1 MSLLDRVRTKGE
13 LGEEEA
19 GRPSANGAAT
29 LRPPLPAAPPAEA
42 TDGAPAGGAAGARRN
57 VATRGYGVRATT
69 DAATGRPILR
79 VGRMA
84 AAPPAPAGRPA
95 ASPAGSS
102 DEEGPGEDRGAQPA
116 GWRERRLL
124 AGATPATTERK
135 PYQPAQY
142 AVVKSRVTQA
152 LLDEYTDIDQVAR
165 EKLLAKIAEL
175 TATALEEQGI
185 SITRQDRQR
194 MVEQLASDVLGLGP
208 LEALLKD
215 PDISE
220 IMINGP
226 SRVYV
231 ERRGR
236 IEPSPLTFESTEHL
250 MQIIDRIVSTIG
262 RRVDES
268 SPMVDARLRDGSRV
282 NVIIPPLA
290 LRGPTMTIRRFAT
303 DPLTIDNLLQSG
315 SLTDPMATFLRACVR
330 GRLNV
335 LVSGGTGSGKTTTL
349 NVLSSWIP
357 EDERIVTI
365 EDAAELQLR
374 QEHVVTLEARPA
386 NVEGR
391 GRITIRDL
399 VVNSL
404 RMRPDRIVIGECRG
418 GEALDMLQAMNTGH
432 DGSLTTIHAN
442 SPTDAMSRLE
452 TLVLMAGTDL
462 PSRAIREQIASAIN
476 IVVQQARLRDGTR
489 RIVAISEV
497 EGFDGERLRLAE
509 VFSYHQRGL
518 DEEGRV
524 LGEHRVT
531 ARPRVLDHL
540 ASVGEPVDPAIFAS
554 VKAAGGHAA

>member
-13 LGEEEA
+13 LADDEAPRPSGEEPEA
-19 GRPSANGAAT
+19 RSGRPAS
-29 LRPPLPAAPPAEA
+29 RPPTA
-42 TDGAPAGGAAGARRN
+42 TAGAAGAQGQPGDT
-57 VATRGYGVRATT
+57 ASAYGFRSSAGP
-69 DAATGRPILR
+69 AGARPVLR
-79 VGRMA
+79 VGRIP
-84 AAPPAPAGRPA
+84 AAPAQPSPPASSPRAAGDTAPA
-95 ASPAGSS
+95 ASGDG
-102 DEEGPGEDRGAQPA
+102 DERRSQPA

-124 AGATPATTERK
+124 AASASVATDRR

-142 AVVKSRVTQA
+142 AQVKARVTQA
-152 LLDEYTDIDQVAR
+152 LLDEFSNIDEVPR

-175 TATALEEQGI
+175 AAAALEELGI
-185 SITRQDRQR
+185 SIARQDRQR
-194 MVEQLASDVLGLGP
+194 MVEQLTSDVLGLGP
-208 LEALLKD
+208 LETLLKD
-215 PDISE
+215 PEISE

-226 SRVYV
+226 TQVYV

-236 IEPSPLTFESTEHL
+236 IETSRLTFESTEHL

-290 LRGPTMTIRRFAT
+290 LKGPTMTIRRFSA
-303 DPLTIDNLLQSG
+303 DPLTVDNLLQFG
-315 SLTDPMATFLRACVR
+315 SLTDPMAVFLRACVR

-349 NVLSSWIP
+349 NVLSAWIP
-357 EDERIVTI
+357 SDERIITI
-365 EDAAELQLR
+365 EDAAELQLK

-391 GRITIRDL
+391 GRISIRDL

-442 SPTDAMSRLE
+442 SASDAMSRLE

-476 IVVQQARLRDGTR
+476 VVVQQARLRDGTR

-497 EGFDGERLRLAE
+497 VGFDGERLQLREIFA
-509 VFSYHQRGL
+509 YTQRGV
-518 DEEGRV
+518 DEDGRV
-524 LGEHRVT
+524 LGEHRAV
-531 ARPRVLDHL
+531 ARPRVLEHL
-540 ASVGEPVDPAIFAS
+540 AAVGEPVDPALFEPPAT
-554 VKAAGGHAA
+554 AGGHAA